1 MRIPLSLYASRSM
14 LIFRDCHNF
23 LFLVYVVQLRMG
35 GYLFFTLG
43 WKFFGSIGREMGSG
57 LTYCTVAKSDRGL
70 PANTVDITIPENMS
84 QYKLK
89 AIIEKLI
96 GEDFFV

>member
-1 MRIPLSLYASRSM
+1 
-14 LIFRDCHNF
+14 
-23 LFLVYVVQLRMG
+23 
-35 GYLFFTLG
+35 
-43 WKFFGSIGREMGSG
+43 MGSG